1 MSNSLLNPASLAKP
15 SGYTHGVLTT
25 GARMLFLSGQPGM
38 DGSGRVIAPGDLV
51 AQFTQALSNLQTVV
65 QAAGGSMTDIVK
77 LTFYVTDKDAYK
89 AQLKPIGVAYRS
101 FFGNYYPAST
111 LLEVKNLYDDNALI
125 EIDGIAVIDSIPAKE
140 G

>member
-1 MSNSLLNPASLAKP
+1 MAHSLLNPASLTKP

-25 GARMLFLSGQPGM
+25 GGRMLFLSGQPGM
-38 DGSGRVIAPGDLV
+38 DASGNVIAPGNLV
-51 AQFTQALSNLQTVV
+51 AQFAQALANLKAVV
-65 QAAGGSMTDIVK
+65 QEAGGSMTDIVK

-89 AQLKPIGVAYRS
+89 AQLKPIGAAYRS

-125 EIDGIAVIDSIPAKE
+125 EIDGIAVIE
-140 G
+140 EQQ

>member
-15 SGYTHGVLTT
+15 SGYTHGVLTA
-25 GARMLFLSGQPGM
+25 GGRMLFLSGQPGM
-38 DGSGRVIAPGDLV
+38 DAAGNVIAPGDLV
-51 AQFTQALSNLQTVV
+51 VQFTQALSNLQTVI

-89 AQLKPIGVAYRS
+89 AQLKPIGAAYRS

-125 EIDGIAVIDSIPAKE
+125 EIDGIAVIDSAPSKE